1 MKPIISPTTFET
13 KVLSVDF
20 EDVDMTF
27 DVPFERPVYEDLL
40 YIRSDDGVVES
51 VSSQSLLL
59 NTKRLE
65 NALGA
70 DVTRKVI
77 DTALDNLRNRNPSL
91 SSRLPVDFDFE
102 TLIKDRN
109 IQTPSELQSWIEY
122 NQSVIDR
129 INEHQNT
136 KVSWQSWFAKYNK
149 SDNANK
155 ADDGASVE
163 PKNKA

>member
-13 KVLSVDF
+13 SVLPVHF
-20 EDVDMTF
+20 DVDMTY
-27 DVPFERPVYEDLL
+27 DVSFEKPVYEDLL
-40 YIRSDDGVVES
+40 YLRSDDGVVES

-70 DVTRKVI
+70 DVTRKII
-77 DTALDNLRNRNPSL
+77 DTALDNLRTLNPSL
-91 SSRLPVDFDFE
+91 SSQLPEDFDYE

-122 NQSVIDR
+122 NQSVMDR
-129 INEHQNT
+129 INEHENT

-149 SDNANK
+149 FDKSDK
-155 ADDGASVE
+155 KDDGASVE
-163 PKNKA
+163 PKNNV

>member
-13 KVLSVDF
+13 SVLSVDF
-20 EDVDMTF
+20 KNVDMTF

-65 NALGA
+65 NVLGA

-77 DTALDNLRNRNPSL
+77 DTALFNLRQHNPSL
-91 SSRLPVDFDFE
+91 SSQLPADFDFE
-102 TLIKDRN
+102 TLVKDRN

-129 INEHQNT
+129 INEHQKN
-136 KVSWQSWFAKYNK
+136 KVSWRSWFAKYNK
-149 SDNANK
+149 SDTSAK
-155 ADDGASVE
+155 VDDGASVE
-163 PKNKA
+163 SKKS

>member
-1 MKPIISPTTFET
+1 MKPIISPKIVET
-13 KVLSVDF
+13 SVLPVDF
-20 EDVDMTF
+20 ENVDMTF
-27 DVPFERPVYEDLL
+27 DIPFEKPVYEDLL
-40 YIRSDDGVVES
+40 YLRSDDGVVES

-65 NALGA
+65 NALGS
-70 DVTRKVI
+70 DVTRKII
-77 DTALDNLRNRNPSL
+77 DTALDNLRTLNPSL
-91 SSRLPVDFDFE
+91 SSQLPEGFDYE

-122 NQSVIDR
+122 NQSVMDR
-129 INEHQNT
+129 INEHENT

-155 ADDGASVE
+155 VDSSVSVE
-163 PKNKA
+163 PKNKV

>member
-1 MKPIISPTTFET
+1 MKPIISPKIVET
-13 KVLSVDF
+13 SVLPVDF
-20 EDVDMTF
+20 ENVDMTF
-27 DVPFERPVYEDLL
+27 DIPFEKPVYEDLL
-40 YIRSDDGVVES
+40 YLRSDDGVVES

-70 DVTRKVI
+70 DVTRKII
-77 DTALDNLRNRNPSL
+77 DTALDNLRTLHPSL
-91 SSRLPVDFDFE
+91 SSQLPENFDYE

-122 NQSVIDR
+122 NQSVMDR
-129 INEHQNT
+129 INEHENT

-149 SDNANK
+149 FDKSDK
-155 ADDGASVE
+155 KDDVTSVE
-163 PKNKA
+163 PKNNV

>member
-1 MKPIISPTTFET
+1 MKPIISPTIVET
-13 KVLSVDF
+13 SVLSVDF
-20 EDVDMTF
+20 ENVDMTY
-27 DVPFERPVYEDLL
+27 DIPFEKPVYEDLL

-77 DTALDNLRNRNPSL
+77 DTALSNLRKANPSL
-91 SSRLPVDFDFE
+91 SSQLSADFDFE
-102 TLIKDRN
+102 TLVKDRN

-129 INEHQNT
+129 INEHQKT
-136 KVSWQSWFAKYNK
+136 KVSWRSWFSKYNK
-149 SDNANK
+149 PSSSEK
-155 ADDGASVE
+155 KDDGVSVE
-163 PKNKA
+163 PKKES

>member
-1 MKPIISPTTFET
+1 MKPIISPKIVET
-13 KVLSVDF
+13 KVLPVHF
-20 EDVDMTF
+20 DVDMTY
-27 DVPFERPVYEDLL
+27 DVTFEKPVYEDLL
-40 YIRSDDGVVES
+40 YLRSDDGVVES

-65 NALGA
+65 NALGT
-70 DVTRKVI
+70 DVTRKII
-77 DTALDNLRNRNPSL
+77 DTALDNLRTLNPSL
-91 SSRLPVDFDFE
+91 SSQLPEDFDYE

-129 INEHQNT
+129 INEHENT

-149 SDNANK
+149 FDKSDK
-155 ADDGASVE
+155 KDDGTSVE
-163 PKNKA
+163 PKNNV

>member
-1 MKPIISPTTFET
+1 MKPIISPTIVET
-13 KVLSVDF
+13 SVLPVKFD
-20 EDVDMTF
+20 DVDMTF

-65 NALGA
+65 NVLGA

-77 DTALDNLRNRNPSL
+77 DTALSNLRQHNPSL
-91 SSRLPVDFDFE
+91 SSQLPSDFDFE
-102 TLIKDRN
+102 TLVKDRN

-129 INEHQNT
+129 INEHQKN
-136 KVSWQSWFAKYNK
+136 KVSWRSWFAKYNK
-149 SDNANK
+149 SDTSSK
-155 ADDGASVE
+155 VDDGASVE
-163 PKNKA
+163 SKIS

>member
-1 MKPIISPTTFET
+1 MKPTISPTIVET
-13 KVLSVDF
+13 SVLPVHFD
-20 EDVDMTF
+20 DVDMTF

-40 YIRSDDGVVES
+40 FIRSDDGVVES

-65 NALGA
+65 NVLGA

-77 DTALDNLRNRNPSL
+77 DTALSNLRNHNPSL
-91 SSRLPVDFDFE
+91 SSQLPSDFDFE
-102 TLIKDRN
+102 TLVKDRN

-129 INEHQNT
+129 INEHNKT
-136 KVSWQSWFAKYNK
+136 KVSWRSWFAKYNK
-149 SDNANK
+149 SDTSDK
-155 ADDGASVE
+155 PDDGLSVE
-163 PKNKA
+163 PKKS

>member
-1 MKPIISPTTFET
+1 MKPIISPKIVET
-13 KVLSVDF
+13 SVLSVDF
-20 EDVDMTF
+20 ENVDMTF
-27 DVPFERPVYEDLL
+27 DIPFERPVYEDLL

-65 NALGA
+65 NSLGA

-91 SSRLPVDFDFE
+91 SSQLPVDFDFE

-122 NQSVIDR
+122 NQSVMDR
-129 INEHQNT
+129 INEHENT

-149 SDNANK
+149 FDKSDK
-155 ADDGASVE
+155 KDDGTSVE
-163 PKNKA
+163 PKNNV

>member
-1 MKPIISPTTFET
+1 MKPIISPTIVET
-13 KVLSVDF
+13 SVLPVKFD
-20 EDVDMTF
+20 DVDMTF

-65 NALGA
+65 NVLGA

-77 DTALDNLRNRNPSL
+77 DTALSNLRNHNPSL
-91 SSRLPVDFDFE
+91 SSQLPSDFDFE
-102 TLIKDRN
+102 TLVKDRN

-122 NQSVIDR
+122 NQSVIDK
-129 INEHQNT
+129 INEHQKN
-136 KVSWQSWFAKYNK
+136 KVSWRSWFEKYNK
-149 SDNANK
+149 SDTSGK
-155 ADDGASVE
+155 VEDVASVE
-163 PKNKA
+163 SKKS

>member
-1 MKPIISPTTFET
+1 MKPIISPKIVET
-13 KVLSVDF
+13 SVLPVDF

-40 YIRSDDGVVES
+40 YIRSDDDVVEF

-91 SSRLPVDFDFE
+91 SAQLPVDFDFE

-129 INEHQNT
+129 INEHENT
-136 KVSWQSWFAKYNK
+136 KVSWQSWFAKYNMFGK
-149 SDNANK
+149 SDK
-155 ADDGASVE
+155 KDDGTSVE
-163 PKNKA
+163 PKNNV

>member
-1 MKPIISPTTFET
+1 MKPIISPKIVET
-13 KVLSVDF
+13 SVLPVDF
-20 EDVDMTF
+20 DNMDMTY
-27 DVPFERPVYEDLL
+27 DIPFERPVYEDLL
-40 YIRSDDGVVES
+40 YLRSDDGVVES

-70 DVTRKVI
+70 DVTRKII
-77 DTALDNLRNRNPSL
+77 DTALDNLRTLNPSL
-91 SSRLPVDFDFE
+91 SSQLPEDFDYE

-129 INEHQNT
+129 INEHENT

-149 SDNANK
+149 K
-155 ADDGASVE
+155 DDGVSVE
-163 PKNKA
+163 PKNNV

>member
-1 MKPIISPTTFET
+1 MKPIISPTIVET
-13 KVLSVDF
+13 SVLPVKFD
-20 EDVDMTF
+20 DVDMTF

-65 NALGA
+65 NVLGA

-77 DTALDNLRNRNPSL
+77 DTALSNLRQHNPSL
-91 SSRLPVDFDFE
+91 SSQLPADFDFE
-102 TLIKDRN
+102 TLVKDRN

-129 INEHQNT
+129 INEHQKN
-136 KVSWQSWFAKYNK
+136 KVSWRSWFAKYNK
-149 SDNANK
+149 SDTSSK
-155 ADDGASVE
+155 VEDGTSVE
-163 PKNKA
+163 PKKS

>member
-13 KVLSVDF
+13 KVLPVDF
-20 EDVDMTF
+20 ENVDMTF
-27 DVPFERPVYEDLL
+27 DIPFEKPVYEDLL
-40 YIRSDDGVVES
+40 YLRSDDGVVES

-70 DVTRKVI
+70 DVTRKII
-77 DTALDNLRNRNPSL
+77 DTALDNLRTLHPSL
-91 SSRLPVDFDFE
+91 SSQLPENFDYE

-122 NQSVIDR
+122 NQSVMDR
-129 INEHQNT
+129 INEHENT

-149 SDNANK
+149 FDKSDK
-155 ADDGASVE
+155 KDDGTSVE
-163 PKNKA
+163 PKNNV

>member
-1 MKPIISPTTFET
+1 MKPIISPTIVET
-13 KVLSVDF
+13 SVLSVDF
-20 EDVDMTF
+20 KNVDMTY
-27 DVPFERPVYEDLL
+27 DIPFERPVYEDLL

-77 DTALDNLRNRNPSL
+77 DTALSNLRQHNPSL
-91 SSRLPVDFDFE
+91 SSQLPSDFDFE
-102 TLIKDRN
+102 TLVKDRN

-129 INEHQNT
+129 INEHQKT
-136 KVSWQSWFAKYNK
+136 KVSWHSWFSKYNK
-149 SDNANK
+149 PSSANK
-155 ADDGASVE
+155 IEGVSVE
-163 PKNKA
+163 SKNEA

>member
-1 MKPIISPTTFET
+1 MKPIISPTIVET
-13 KVLSVDF
+13 SVLPVHLY
-20 EDVDMTF
+20 DVDMTF

-65 NALGA
+65 NVLGA

-77 DTALDNLRNRNPSL
+77 DTALSNLRNHNPSL
-91 SSRLPVDFDFE
+91 SSRLPSDFDYE
-102 TLIKDRN
+102 TLVKDRN

-129 INEHQNT
+129 INEHQKN
-136 KVSWQSWFAKYNK
+136 KVSWRSWFAKYNK
-149 SDNANK
+149 SDTSSK
-155 ADDGASVE
+155 EDSGASVE
-163 PKNKA
+163 PENKA

>member
-1 MKPIISPTTFET
+1 MKPIISPTIVET
-13 KVLSVDF
+13 SVLPVKFD
-20 EDVDMTF
+20 DVDMTF
-27 DVPFERPVYEDLL
+27 DVSFERPVYEDLL

-65 NALGA
+65 NVLGA

-77 DTALDNLRNRNPSL
+77 DTALSNLRNHNPSL
-91 SSRLPVDFDFE
+91 SSQLPADFDFE
-102 TLIKDRN
+102 TLVKDRN

-129 INEHQNT
+129 INEHQKN
-136 KVSWQSWFAKYNK
+136 KVSWRSWFAKYNK
-149 SDNANK
+149 SDTSSK
-155 ADDGASVE
+155 VDDGASVE
-163 PKNKA
+163 SKKS

>member
-13 KVLSVDF
+13 KVLPVDF
-20 EDVDMTF
+20 ENVDMTF
-27 DVPFERPVYEDLL
+27 DIPFERPVYEDLL
-40 YIRSDDGVVES
+40 YLRSDDGVVES

-70 DVTRKVI
+70 DVTRKII
-77 DTALDNLRNRNPSL
+77 DTALDNLRTLNPSL
-91 SSRLPVDFDFE
+91 SSQLPEDFDYE

-122 NQSVIDR
+122 NQSVMDR
-129 INEHQNT
+129 INEHENT

-149 SDNANK
+149 FDKSDK
-155 ADDGASVE
+155 KDDGTSVE
-163 PKNKA
+163 PKNNV

>member
-1 MKPIISPTTFET
+1 MKPIISPKIVET
-13 KVLSVDF
+13 SVLPVDF
-20 EDVDMTF
+20 ANSDMTY
-27 DVPFERPVYEDLL
+27 DIPFERPVYEDLL
-40 YIRSDDGVVES
+40 YIRSDDDVVES

-65 NALGA
+65 NVLGA

-91 SSRLPVDFDFE
+91 SSQLPVDFDFE

-136 KVSWQSWFAKYNK
+136 KVSWRSWFAKYNNSDTSDK
-149 SDNANK
+149 S
-155 ADDGASVE
+155 DDGAFVE
-163 PKNKA
+163 PKNKS

>member
-1 MKPIISPTTFET
+1 MKPIISPKIVET
-13 KVLSVDF
+13 SVLPVDF
-20 EDVDMTF
+20 ENVDMTF
-27 DVPFERPVYEDLL
+27 DIPFERPVYEDLL

-77 DTALDNLRNRNPSL
+77 DTALDNLRNCNPSL
-91 SSRLPVDFDFE
+91 SSQLPVDFDFE

-109 IQTPSELQSWIEY
+109 IQTPSDLQSWIEY
-122 NQSVIDR
+122 NQSVMDR
-129 INEHQNT
+129 INEHENT

-149 SDNANK
+149 K
-155 ADDGASVE
+155 DDGTSVE
-163 PKNKA
+163 PKNNV